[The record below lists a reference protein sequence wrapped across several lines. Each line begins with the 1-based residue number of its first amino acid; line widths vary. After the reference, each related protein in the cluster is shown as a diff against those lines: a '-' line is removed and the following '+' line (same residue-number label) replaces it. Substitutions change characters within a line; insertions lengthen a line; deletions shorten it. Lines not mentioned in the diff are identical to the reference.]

1 MWETLKWIIIISYP
15 LGIIISFIGISIG
28 IMLNKKSLAIPF
40 IWGGVSICLLSWVM
54 IIMLV
59 ILIQSR
65 FIIN

>member
-1 MWETLKWIIIISYP
+1 MWEALKCIIIISYP

-28 IMLNKKSLAIPF
+28 IMLNKKSLVIPF
-40 IWGGVSICLLSWVM
+40 IWGGISICLLSWVM

-59 ILIQSR
+59 ILIQSG